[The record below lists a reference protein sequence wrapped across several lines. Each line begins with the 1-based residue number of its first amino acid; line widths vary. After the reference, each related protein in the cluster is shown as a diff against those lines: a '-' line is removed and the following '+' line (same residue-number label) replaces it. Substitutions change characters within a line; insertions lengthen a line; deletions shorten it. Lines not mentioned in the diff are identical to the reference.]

1 MIGIMSY
8 NHITLILTNNK
19 LVRHNYVDRKKNL
32 DIVLIIEQLKKVTQ
46 EIAPPIPNEFA
57 MQE

>member
-1 MIGIMSY
+1 MSY